1 MALPERFLSELRERL
16 PMAEVVGRKVTL
28 VKAGHDLKGCCP
40 FHGEKTA
47 SLYVYSDHSHCYGC
61 GSHDDVISFVMK
73 TEKIRFM
80 AAIEKLAAEVGMEIP
95 RPEKPVDEKD
105 EKRKNISEVL
115 NAAKAVYTSWLF
127 GHGGEPALL
136 YLKDRGFTEET
147 IRKFELGWS
156 GNGRGALAEALK
168 DQGITID
175 QMIQAGLM
183 KAGDHGPTD
192 MYFSR
197 IMFPIKN
204 RKDNVVSFGGRLIQ
218 DGNPK
223 YINGPETAAFS
234 KKRALFGINIAAEAT
249 RHGAKAI
256 VVEGY
261 LDVLMLHQEGFD
273 GAVATLGTALTADHL
288 HDLWR
293 LSPEPV
299 LCFDAD
305 EAGRRAT
312 IKTVEMAFPLI
323 ENKKAL
329 RVLSLPEREDPDSLV
344 RKQGA
349 MGFKA
354 RLVECPHI
362 SKVFYDL
369 MAYDKDL
376 SVPEVR
382 AELREKLVTAAE
394 SIKDER
400 LASAYRTT
408 FLERYFSEQI
418 AIGNGPKASPV
429 RMKFS

>member
-1 MALPERFLSELRERL
+1 
-16 PMAEVVGRKVTL
+16 
-28 VKAGHDLKGCCP
+28 
-40 FHGEKTA
+40 
-47 SLYVYSDHSHCYGC
+47 
-61 GSHDDVISFVMK
+61 
-73 TEKIRFM
+73 
-80 AAIEKLAAEVGMEIP
+80 
-95 RPEKPVDEKD
+95 
-105 EKRKNISEVL
+105 
-115 NAAKAVYTSWLF
+115 
-127 GHGGEPALL
+127 
-136 YLKDRGFTEET
+136 
-147 IRKFELGWS
+147 
-156 GNGRGALAEALK
+156 
-168 DQGITID
+168 
-175 QMIQAGLM
+175 MIQAGLM